1 MNYQINL
8 FSYNRAI
15 VLMTF
20 IKLFVHFQD
29 METPFME
36 AVKLALGDRFTEAT
50 EKNFNLLFNYVVE
63 QMLIGYNQAGGQPG
77 PDSNRV

>member
-1 MNYQINL
+1 MPLKFIVNDKDSIRTDLNYY
-8 FSYNRAI
+8 F
-15 VLMTF
+15 F
-20 IKLFVHFQD
+20 FFQD

-50 EKNFNLLFNYVVE
+50 EKNFQLLFNYVVE